1 VPIPLSGRA
10 TRNEVTRVQI
20 RLLDFIRNHRA
31 PTGPECASG
40 GTNLWRGSNEASP
53 NNGECQPGERVRV
66 AASTNHGKRTR
77 YGRAIELVGH
87 GAES

>member
-1 VPIPLSGRA
+1 MCP
-10 TRNEVTRVQI
+10 
-20 RLLDFIRNHRA
+20 
-31 PTGPECASG
+31 G

>member
-1 VPIPLSGRA
+1 MCP
-10 TRNEVTRVQI
+10 
-20 RLLDFIRNHRA
+20 
-31 PTGPECASG
+31 G

-87 GAES
+87 GGQVLIRYFPPFSICRLTND